1 MTGATRILLMF
12 SVATLSLA
20 SPVYLR
26 LWESPGLDGLLRSIV
41 LLQILPTIGLILIDV
56 WLERRW
62 RRVWWGWR
70 GALCALCVLTVARQ
84 TQVSFRLP
92 IASGRSVLL
101 VACVVVGL
109 VLLAVRHI
117 AVSQRVLVAS
127 APGLLVWTF
136 ALGYHLLPVTQRT
149 TRQAPLPK
157 PPAVFVLLFDE
168 LDRDVVMPQGRVLPE
183 LPNFRRLVE
192 RSRAFGDAT
201 ANYGWT
207 CASVGSLLT
216 GRLLARP
223 VPIRYG
229 CLQQVP
235 GLRADNLLTDVARR
249 LTVRVYGQYL
259 TYCFDASFECRGT
272 AYVQKRAPH
281 LALLQHYVP
290 DSARTATGAERIL
303 DFSEHVYTLRVFEQ
317 FLAGV
322 RAADARGAFHW
333 LHVLL
338 PHAPYVFDSQ
348 GAIHRPTYGEY
359 WRDSTEYRR
368 VLAAYR
374 RQVGFVDRLLGRFL
388 DRLEAEGLVQDAI
401 IVVTS
406 DHGFLSLHPPDG
418 PELIDGF
425 DIGAGRLRVPLIIR
439 APGVTPGLV
448 ADEYQHIDFRRLMLG
463 LIDSGVLGPIAAPRE
478 KIFCDSGIWY
488 VRDGAGRWRPQLG
501 PDGGP
506 RACAATM
513 AGDVAKAEPRQPP
526 AER

>member
-1 MTGATRILLMF
+1 VTGATRILLMF
-12 SVATLSLA
+12 SVATVTVA

-26 LWESPGLDGLLRSIV
+26 LWESPGPDGLLRLMV
-41 LLQILPTIGLILIDV
+41 LLQILPTTGLILIDV

-70 GALCALCVLTVARQ
+70 GALCAFCVLTSARQ
-84 TQVSFRLP
+84 AQVSSRLP
-92 IASGRSVLL
+92 IASGRSVLV

-109 VLLAVRHI
+109 VLLAVRHS

-136 ALGYHLLPVTQRT
+136 ALGYYLLPVTQRT
-149 TRQAPLPK
+149 TRQAPPPK

-223 VPIRYG
+223 VPISYG

-249 LTVRVYGQYL
+249 LTVRLYGQYL

-272 AYVQKRAPH
+272 AYVQKRAPQ

-290 DSARTATGAERIL
+290 DSVRTATGAERIL
-303 DFSEHVYTLRVFEQ
+303 SVSEHVYTRPVFEQ
-317 FLAGV
+317 FLADV

-338 PHAPYVFDSQ
+338 PHAPYVFDAQ
-348 GAIHRPTYGEY
+348 GAIHRPDYGEY
-359 WRDSTEYRR
+359 WRDPTEYRR

-374 RQVGFVDRLLGRFL
+374 RQVAFVDWLLGRFL
-388 DRLEAEGLVQDAI
+388 DRLETEGLAHDAI

-418 PELIDGF
+418 QELIDGF

-448 ADEYQHIDFRRLMLG
+448 ADEYQHIDFRRLVLG
-463 LIDSGVLGPIAAPRE
+463 LIDSGVPGPIAAPRE

-488 VRDGAGRWRPQLG
+488 VRDAAGRWRPQLG
-501 PDGGP
+501 LDGGP
-506 RACAATM
+506 RACAATL